1 MEMLLAQGMDY
12 RLAYH
17 IASLFVRAPIPAYE
31 RELQFPST
39 SHCMSS
45 ERKKEES
52 DDEKDQEESKS
63 ESTDN
68 TNSSPVDRQGVS
80 TGWWTKCPPMDGHS
94 HFENL

>member
-52 DDEKDQEESKS
+52 DDEKD
-63 ESTDN
+63 
-68 TNSSPVDRQGVS
+68 
-80 TGWWTKCPPMDGHS
+80 
-94 HFENL
+94 